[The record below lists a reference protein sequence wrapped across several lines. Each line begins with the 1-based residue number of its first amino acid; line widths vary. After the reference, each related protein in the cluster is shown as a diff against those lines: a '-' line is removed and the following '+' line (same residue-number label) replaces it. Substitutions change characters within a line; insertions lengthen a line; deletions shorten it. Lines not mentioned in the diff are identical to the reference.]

1 MRRDSQ
7 FGNREKLDREKLNR
21 EKIHRENFDREE
33 KGVPFSLL
41 TTPKKYVKITN
52 NKA

>member
-33 KGVPFSLL
+33 KGVPFFPIQKLQSY
-41 TTPKKYVKITN
+41 KYPH
-52 NKA
+52 

>member
-33 KGVPFSLL
+33 KGVPFFPIDHS
-41 TTPKKYVKITN
+41 KKIC
-52 NKA
+52 